1 MLAHGQGDEQDGTM
15 VAAVV
20 CLQAQRVAGLP
31 ASVGQIELTCRLVQ
45 HPPHVHPLDDL
56 EDGDDGVDDYHEA
69 RAAQRASAS
78 VSGCSCDFHSQV
90 LLLHCGA
97 ITPSLKAVLTV
108 SLTLRHPGQRHHQ
121 QQQHLQVHLGAE
133 RPGVLTYPLTGAAAG
148 ALLTLALHRK
158 LLSLPP
164 PATAIGCCLPLPACC
179 RQRRRG
185 INTTNKNHNHDHQ
198 QQQQHG
204 IQYDSGDGSSAGFIV
219 IEKELTRPPSE
230 SLLTTTVDSN
240 NDQDNMK
247 LDQEELDRVEDEF
260 LAMLELSADTTTCV
274 DFDFDFDLDL
284 HLYLDKLVREAEA
297 ELGNASTTHLPNLLL
312 HPM

>member
-1 MLAHGQGDEQDGTM
+1 M
-15 VAAVV
+15 VVAVV

-31 ASVGQIELTCRLVQ
+31 ASVGGIELTCRLVQ

-56 EDGDDGVDDYHEA
+56 GDDDHDGADHYHEA
-69 RAAQRASAS
+69 RAAQRASTS
-78 VSGCSCDFHSQV
+78 VSGGSGDFCSQV
-90 LLLHCGA
+90 LLLHCSA

-121 QQQHLQVHLGAE
+121 QQQQHLQVHLGAE
-133 RPGVLTYPLTGAAAG
+133 RPGVLTYPLTGATAG
-148 ALLTLALHRK
+148 GLLTLALHRK

-164 PATAIGCCLPLPACC
+164 PSTATGCCLPLPACC

-185 INTTNKNHNHDHQ
+185 INTTNKSHNHHHQQ

-204 IQYDSGDGSSAGFIV
+204 IQYDSGDESSAGFII

-230 SLLTTTVDSN
+230 SLAATIIDGNS
-240 NDQDNMK
+240 DQDKMK
-247 LDQEELDRVEDEF
+247 LDRELDRVEDEF

-274 DFDFDFDLDL
+274 DFDFDLDL

-297 ELGNASTTHLPNLLL
+297 ELGNASTAHLPKAAAASHVNY
-312 HPM
+312 

>member
-1 MLAHGQGDEQDGTM
+1 MLAHGQEDEQESTM
-15 VAAVV
+15 AVAVV

-56 EDGDDGVDDYHEA
+56 EDDGDDGVGDYHEA

-78 VSGCSCDFHSQV
+78 VSGGSGDFHSQV
-90 LLLHCGA
+90 ILLHCGT
-97 ITPSLKAVLTV
+97 ITASFKAVLTV
-108 SLTLRHPGQRHHQ
+108 SLALRHPGQRHHQ
-121 QQQHLQVHLGAE
+121 QQQQHLQVHLGDE

-185 INTTNKNHNHDHQ
+185 NNTTNKSHN
-198 QQQQHG
+198 QQHG
-204 IQYDSGDGSSAGFIV
+204 IQYDSGDESSAGFIV

-230 SLLTTTVDSN
+230 SLPTTAADSN
-240 NDQDNMK
+240 IDQDNMK

-260 LAMLELSADTTTCV
+260 LAMLELSAATTTTTCV
-274 DFDFDFDLDL
+274 DFDLDL
-284 HLYLDKLVREAEA
+284 RLYLDKLVREAEA
-297 ELGNASTTHLPNLLL
+297 ELGNASTTHLPNAAAAS
-312 HPM
+312 HVNY

>member
-1 MLAHGQGDEQDGTM
+1 M
-15 VAAVV
+15 VVAVV

-31 ASVGQIELTCRLVQ
+31 ASVGGIELTCRLVQ
-45 HPPHVHPLDDL
+45 HPPHVHPLDDDDD
-56 EDGDDGVDDYHEA
+56 DGDGVDDYHEA

-78 VSGCSCDFHSQV
+78 VSGGTGDFGSQV

-108 SLTLRHPGQRHHQ
+108 SLRHPGRRHHHH
-121 QQQHLQVHLGAE
+121 QQHLQVHLGAE
-133 RPGVLTYPLTGAAAG
+133 QPGVLTYPLTGAAAG

-158 LLSLPP
+158 LISLPA
-164 PATAIGCCLPLPACC
+164 PATATGCCLPLPACC
-179 RQRRRG
+179 RQQRRG
-185 INTTNKNHNHDHQ
+185 NNTNNSHNQ

-204 IQYDSGDGSSAGFIV
+204 IQYDSGDESSAGFIV

-230 SLLTTTVDSN
+230 SLATTTADGN
-240 NDQDNMK
+240 IDQDNMK

-274 DFDFDFDLDL
+274 DFDLDL

-297 ELGNASTTHLPNLLL
+297 ELGNASITRLPNAAAAS
-312 HPM
+312 HVNY

>member
-1 MLAHGQGDEQDGTM
+1 MLAHGQEDEQDSAM
-15 VAAVV
+15 AVAVL
-20 CLQAQRVAGLP
+20 CLQAKRIAGLP

-56 EDGDDGVDDYHEA
+56 EDDYHEA

-78 VSGCSCDFHSQV
+78 VSGGTGDFCSQV

-97 ITPSLKAVLTV
+97 ITPSLRAVLTV
-108 SLTLRHPGQRHHQ
+108 SLTLRHPGQRHHHHHQQ
-121 QQQHLQVHLGAE
+121 QQQHLQVHLGDE

-185 INTTNKNHNHDHQ
+185 VNTTNKSHNQQQQ

-204 IQYDSGDGSSAGFIV
+204 IQYDSGDESSAGFII

-230 SLLTTTVDSN
+230 SLAAATTDGN
-240 NDQDNMK
+240 NDQDKMK
-247 LDQEELDRVEDEF
+247 LDQELDRVEDEF

-274 DFDFDFDLDL
+274 DFDFDLDL

-297 ELGNASTTHLPNLLL
+297 ELGNASTTHLPNAAAAS
-312 HPM
+312 HVNY

>member
-1 MLAHGQGDEQDGTM
+1 MLAHGQEDEQGSTT
-15 VAAVV
+15 VVAVV

-56 EDGDDGVDDYHEA
+56 EDDDDGVGDCHEA
-69 RAAQRASAS
+69 TAAQRASAS
-78 VSGCSCDFHSQV
+78 VSSGSGDFRSQV

-97 ITPSLKAVLTV
+97 ITPSLRAVLTV
-108 SLTLRHPGQRHHQ
+108 SLTLRHPGQRHHQQQ

-148 ALLTLALHRK
+148 GLLTLALHRK

-164 PATAIGCCLPLPACC
+164 PSTATSCCLPLPACC

-185 INTTNKNHNHDHQ
+185 INTTNKSHNQQ

-204 IQYDSGDGSSAGFIV
+204 IQYDSGDESSSGFII
-219 IEKELTRPPSE
+219 IEKELRRPPSE
-230 SLLTTTVDSN
+230 SLPTAATDSN
-240 NDQDNMK
+240 IDQDNMK

-260 LAMLELSADTTTCV
+260 LAMLELSAGTTTCV
-274 DFDFDFDLDL
+274 ELDFDLDL